1 MGVNNKGGNC
11 KSVKKRGKEDPPSP
25 DGGMEKE
32 EDGGEW
38 VKKEGMRG
46 ITGRL
51 NLDQV

>member
-1 MGVNNKGGNC
+1 
-11 KSVKKRGKEDPPSP
+11 
-25 DGGMEKE
+25 MEKE
-32 EDGGEW
+32 KNGVGEW